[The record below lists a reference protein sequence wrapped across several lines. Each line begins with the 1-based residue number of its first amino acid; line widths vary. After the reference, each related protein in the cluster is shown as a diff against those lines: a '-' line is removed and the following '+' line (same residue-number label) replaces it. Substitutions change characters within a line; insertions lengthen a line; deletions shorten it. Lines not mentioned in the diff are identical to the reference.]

1 MKKGTYIAIIIACLF
16 LLFKLTK
23 RRRSDYDEF
32 FSDSEIIRHF
42 DEEDFNE
49 GNPQPL
55 TDLANANPAQN
66 GNDDC
71 DKGGYA
77 EFTFPNPT
85 ANPITIDF
93 VKPQDY
99 YAQLSTY
106 FADAPFTTTAVATDP
121 SGIVIANGLWYM
133 KDLSGGSIVVYNP
146 ISNLI
151 ITTISIAPNTG
162 QSGTGLF
169 IFGQKLY
176 YVGTQIY
183 VSVIDI
189 NPSSA
194 TYNQLLTNIN
204 CGLGILLFTYAI
216 SGNDLY
222 IACSNGMK
230 RVSMITNLLTATL
243 NFGAS
248 LSSNVYPN
256 YNMNGVVAG
265 NFLYFAPTIA
275 ASTTVTLFN
284 IATNTFVSSL
294 TFPDTDANSSNGQD
308 GIVVGSYLYLGRDN
322 FVTIVDLDTQLI
334 VSSIATGPILYVTKS
349 TDNTTVYASNV
360 ANVQVIDVATQL
372 LVATINVGASI
383 TSLFYN
389 NNILYASDNA
399 GVVHLINELNEI
411 ASTVSTGVSSL
422 LNPVLYSGGQYPS
435 VIYPTGSLSSV
446 VSLTSTTPDYLSP
459 LAQTNINT
467 IANLV
472 NTAGKVC
479 GIFYRCLTV
488 PQLSNIFQIS
498 YNDSMGN
505 NDVFKMVPAT
515 YKGIMAVLNQVFI
528 NEFFKDVF
536 IDNNINIYH
545 VINPGEEVYI
555 KIYVKD
561 YISSVDI
568 LKTGKIQPSLTSDT
582 SVIKDSMDSMDNS
595 GYDTEDEIPQEEE
608 WLTVQEVEDGEWDS
622 IEFDEGDLGEHV
634 L

>member
-1 MKKGTYIAIIIACLF
+1 LKKGTYIAIIIACLF

-55 TDLANANPAQN
+55 TDLAIANPAQN

-99 YAQLSTY
+99 YAQLSAY
-106 FADAPFTTTAVATDP
+106 FADAPFTTTAVATNP

-133 KDLSGGSIVVYNP
+133 KDLGSSIVVYNP

-151 ITTISIAPNTG
+151 ITTIAIAPNIGTL
-162 QSGTGLF
+162 GTGLF

-176 YVGTQIY
+176 YVGTQRY

-189 NPSSA
+189 NPNSA
-194 TYNQLLTNIN
+194 TYNQLLTNID
-204 CGLGILLFTYAI
+204 CGVGILLFTYAI
-216 SGNDLY
+216 VGTNLY
-222 IACSNGMK
+222 IAYSQGLK
-230 RVSMITNLLTATL
+230 KIDTITDTLTSTFNIGTTTAT
-243 NFGAS
+243 
-248 LSSNVYPN
+248 NVYPS
-256 YNMNGVVAG
+256 YNAGGVVTGDYLYWTISSPATTSSVVWDTITDTPTGGG
-265 NFLYFAPTIA
+265 NI
-275 ASTTVTLFN
+275 
-284 IATNTFVSSL
+284 
-294 TFPDTDANSSNGQD
+294 FPDNSSATSSAKSSIAIGN
-308 GIVVGSYLYLGRDN
+308 YLYIGRDN
-322 FVTIVDLDTQLI
+322 FVSIINLTTTAI
-334 VSSIATGPILYVTKS
+334 VSSIATGTIIDMTKS
-349 TDNTTVYASNV
+349 TDNTTIYASSA

-372 LVATINVGASI
+372 LVATINVGA
-383 TSLFYN
+383 TVLSLFYN

-399 GVVHLINELNEI
+399 GVVHLINALNEI
-411 ASTVSTGVSSL
+411 SSTVSTGVSSL
-422 LNPVLYSGGQYPS
+422 RNPVLYIGGQYPS
-435 VIYPTGSLSSV
+435 VIYPTAIDSSV
-446 VSLTSTTPDYLSP
+446 VSLVSTTPDYLSP

-467 IANLV
+467 ISNLV

-498 YNDSMGN
+498 YADSMGN
-505 NDVFKMVPAT
+505 NDVFKMVPAV
-515 YKGIMAVLNQVFI
+515 YKGINAVLNQVFI

-568 LKTGKIQPSLTSDT
+568 LKTGKIQPSLTSNT
-582 SVIKDSMDSMDNS
+582 SVMKDSMDSMNNS

-634 L
+634 P